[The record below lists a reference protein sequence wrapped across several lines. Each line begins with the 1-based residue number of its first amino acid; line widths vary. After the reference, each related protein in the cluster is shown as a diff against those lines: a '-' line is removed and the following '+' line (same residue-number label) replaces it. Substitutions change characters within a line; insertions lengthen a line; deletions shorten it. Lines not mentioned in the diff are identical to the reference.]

1 MATPQVVTITQDSI
15 EYPIQKIEWDW
26 LCTDL
31 GVVES
36 AASGWYCGKIVKVSL
51 ASDSG
56 GTAPTDLYDVTIE
69 DADGLDVL
77 SGNGANVTAAATV
90 YINDPTKTLWV
101 RSNVLT
107 LKVANAG
114 DAKGGVVTMLIQR
127 A

>member
-1 MATPQVVTITQDSI
+1 MADQVVTITQDSI
-15 EYPIQKIEWDW
+15 TYPIQKISWDW
-26 LCTDL
+26 LSAT
-31 GVVES
+31 GGAVSS

-56 GTAPTDLYDVTIE
+56 DTAPTDGYDVTIE
-69 DADGLDVL
+69 DGDGLDVL
-77 SGNGANVTAAATV
+77 SGGGANVTAAATV
-90 YINDPTKTLWV
+90 YINDPTKVLWV

-114 DAKGGVVTMLIQR
+114 DEKGGVVTMLIQR

>member
-1 MATPQVVTITQDSI
+1 MADQVVTITQDSI
-15 EYPIQKIEWDW
+15 NYPLQKIQWDW
-26 LCTDL
+26 LSAT
-31 GVVES
+31 GGAVSS

-51 ASDSG
+51 ASDG
-56 GTAPTDLYDVTIE
+56 APTAPDDAYDVTIE
-69 DADGLDVL
+69 DQDGLDVL
-77 SGNGANVTAAATV
+77 SGNGADVTAAATV

-114 DAKGGVVTMLIQR
+114 DVKGGVVTMLIQR

>member
-1 MATPQVVTITQDSI
+1 MADQVVTITQDSV
-15 EYPIQKIEWDW
+15 EYPLQKIQWDW
-26 LCTDL
+26 LSAT
-31 GVVES
+31 GGAVSS

-51 ASDSG
+51 ASDG
-56 GTAPTDLYDVTIE
+56 APTAPDDAYDVTIE
-69 DADGLDVL
+69 DQDGLDVL
-77 SGNGANVTAAATV
+77 SGNGADVTAAATV

-114 DAKGGVVTMLIQR
+114 DEKGGVVTMLIQR

>member
-1 MATPQVVTITQDSI
+1 MADQVVTITQDSI
-15 EYPIQKIEWDW
+15 TYPIQKISWDW
-26 LCTDL
+26 LSAT
-31 GVVES
+31 GGAVSS

-56 GTAPTDLYDVTIE
+56 DTAPTNLYDVTIE
-69 DADGLDVL
+69 DGDGLDVL
-77 SGNGANVTAAATV
+77 SGGGANVTAAATV
-90 YINDPTKTLWV
+90 YINDPTKVLWV

-114 DAKGGVVTMLIQR
+114 DEKGGVVTMLIQR

>member
-1 MATPQVVTITQDSI
+1 MATPQVVIITQDAI
-15 EYPIQKIEWDW
+15 EYPIQKVSWDW

-31 GVVES
+31 GVVSS

-56 GTAPTDLYDVTIE
+56 GTAPTNLYDVTIE
-69 DADGLDVL
+69 DGDGLDVL
-77 SGNGANVTAAATV
+77 SGEGADVTAAATV
-90 YINDPTKTLWV
+90 YINDPTKMLWV
-101 RSNVLT
+101 RSGTLT
-107 LKVANAG
+107 LKVAHAG

>member
-1 MATPQVVTITQDSI
+1 MADQIVTITQDSV
-15 EYPIQKIEWDW
+15 EYPLQKIQWDW
-26 LCTDL
+26 LSAT
-31 GVVES
+31 GGAVSS

-51 ASDSG
+51 ASDAAP
-56 GTAPTDLYDVTIE
+56 TAPTNLYDVTIE

-90 YINDPTKTLWV
+90 YINDPTKMLWV

-114 DAKGGVVTMLIQR
+114 DENGGVVTMLIQR

>member
-1 MATPQVVTITQDSI
+1 MADQVVTITQDSV
-15 EYPIQKIEWDW
+15 EYPLQKIQWDW
-26 LCTDL
+26 LSAT
-31 GVVES
+31 GGTVSS

-51 ASDSG
+51 ASDG
-56 GTAPTDLYDVTIE
+56 APTAPDDAYDVTIE
-69 DADGLDVL
+69 DQDGLDVL
-77 SGNGANVTAAATV
+77 SGNGADVTAAATV

-114 DAKGGVVTMLIQR
+114 DEKGGVVTMLIQR